1 MAEKK
6 REKENGGWLAGA
18 CSSNGKKEGNE
29 MKGKERKGKE
39 RKGEGEGEGGDLA
52 SWRNASVSSVAAAGL
67 SIGTLIHN

>member
-1 MAEKK
+1 MA
-6 REKENGGWLAGA
+6 GWLAGWC

-29 MKGKERKGKE
+29 MKGKERKGREKV
-39 RKGEGEGEGGDLA
+39 KVA

>member
-39 RKGEGEGEGGDLA
+39 RKGRGKGKGKVAIWRAGETP
-52 SWRNASVSSVAAAGL
+52 L
-67 SIGTLIHN
+67 SLLSPPLGCQ